1 MICICI
7 NYLSMVYS
15 SIAFVYCFSATL
27 YIYKSSVIN
36 IRVHRYNKS
45 SIIDHVLFDLAVFCS
60 RDIEEICQFNN
71 DAIIIASSEV
81 VTF

>member
-27 YIYKSSVIN
+27 YIYKSS
-36 IRVHRYNKS
+36 
-45 SIIDHVLFDLAVFCS
+45 IIAHVLFDLAVFCS